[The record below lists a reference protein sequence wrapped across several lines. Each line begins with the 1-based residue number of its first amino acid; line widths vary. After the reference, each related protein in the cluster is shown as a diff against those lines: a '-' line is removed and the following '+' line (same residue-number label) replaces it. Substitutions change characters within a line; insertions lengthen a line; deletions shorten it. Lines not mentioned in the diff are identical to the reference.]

1 LKTILPSMLS
11 DWTHFHGANLLRM
24 ARGQACDPESPGSRR
39 GLFVDGSRDK
49 KPRVETR
56 GHRV

>member
-1 LKTILPSMLS
+1 MLS
-11 DWTHFHGANLLRM
+11 DWTHFRGANLLRM

-56 GHRV
+56 GLRA

>member
-1 LKTILPSMLS
+1 MKTSPRSMLS
-11 DWTHFHGANLLRM
+11 DWTHFRGANLLRM

-56 GHRV
+56 GLRA